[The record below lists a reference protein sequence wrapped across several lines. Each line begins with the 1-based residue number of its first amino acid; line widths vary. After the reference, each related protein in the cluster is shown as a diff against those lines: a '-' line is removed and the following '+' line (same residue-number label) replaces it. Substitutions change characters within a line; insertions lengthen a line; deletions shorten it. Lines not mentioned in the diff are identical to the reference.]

1 MCYIVISVDEE
12 DRENVE
18 ISAGVLK
25 MDTERELAKYFVVKD
40 SPSLLQ
46 INPHEIRMKII
57 FKRRLTSETMKAFFP
72 SLLLICCSYTTSF
85 FRLPNFF
92 NTAITANLT
101 VLLTVTTL
109 MFRVMERIAETS
121 YIKWIEFWLLFG
133 TFVPF
138 VQVILITI
146 IEWLRNKEEVEKKQ
160 KDKNLNK
167 IEDMRSTEFY
177 EMSVGGKIFK
187 VTFSFFCFFYLY
199 IGSSPCDTRF
209 ARKRKPKRGEGFLEF
224 G

>member
-1 MCYIVISVDEE
+1 MPGLHHLLSQVCFIVISVDEE

-18 ISAGVLK
+18 ISVGVLK
-25 MDTERELAKYFVVKD
+25 MDTERELAKYFVIKH

-101 VLLTVTTL
+101 LLLTMTTL
-109 MFRVMERIAETS
+109 MIGVMTRIPETS

-133 TFVPF
+133 IFVIF
-138 VQVILITI
+138 LQVILITI
-146 IEWLRNKEEVEKKQ
+146 IEWLRHKEEIEQKKETEKK
-160 KDKNLNK
+160 KEGGLD
-167 IEDMRSTEFY
+167 RSAEPV
-177 EMSVGGKIFK
+177 EMS
-187 VTFSFFCFFYLY
+187 
-199 IGSSPCDTRF
+199 IGSKIVKVSDI
-209 ARKRKPKRGEGFLEF
+209 AF
-224 G
+224 GMETSLAFT